1 MRNHLSIK
9 SWAEDDRPREKMLT
23 KGRAAMS
30 DSELLAILIATGS
43 TNKSALDLAKECLAL
58 AKNDLGKLS
67 RMSVPELCKVNG
79 IGPAKAVTL
88 VASLE
93 LGRRRKDNT
102 SEKRLRI
109 VSSQIVYDHMR
120 QYLQDLSHE
129 EFYAILLNRANE
141 EIRTV
146 QISSGGLSGTVADG
160 KMIFKAAIENSAHGL
175 ILVHNHPSGQLFP
188 SDSDKSLT
196 RKMVQFGSFIDLPIL
211 DHLIFADNGYFSFAD
226 QGIL

>member
-43 TNKSALDLAKECLAL
+43 IKKSALDLAKECLAL

-67 RMSVPELCKVNG
+67 RMTVPELCKVNG

-93 LGRRRKDNT
+93 LGRRRKDNVA
-102 SEKRLRI
+102 EKKLRV

-120 QYLQDLSHE
+120 PYLQDLSHE
-129 EFYAILLNRANE
+129 EFYVILLNRANE

-188 SDSDKSLT
+188 SDSDKNLT
-196 RKMVQFGSFIDLPIL
+196 RKLVQFGSFIDLPIL

>member
-1 MRNHLSIK
+1 MRNHLTIK
-9 SWAEDDRPREKMLT
+9 SWAEDDRPREKMLS
-23 KGRAAMS
+23 KGRSALS

-43 TNKSALDLAKECLAL
+43 SKKSALDLAKECLTL
-58 AKNDLGKLS
+58 AGNDLAKLS
-67 RMSVPELCKVNG
+67 RLTVAELCKING

-93 LGRRRKDNT
+93 LGRRRKDKAT
-102 SEKRLRI
+102 DKKLRI

-196 RKMVQFGSFIDLPIL
+196 HKMVQFGSFIDLPIL

>member
-1 MRNHLSIK
+1 MYTPITQ
-9 SWAEDDRPREKMLT
+9 WAEDDRPREKMLS
-23 KGRAAMS
+23 KGRSALS

-43 TNKSALDLAKECLAL
+43 SKKSALDLAKECLTL
-58 AKNDLGKLS
+58 ADNDLAKLS
-67 RMSVPELCKVNG
+67 RLTVSELCKING

-93 LGRRRKDNT
+93 LGRRRKD
-102 SEKRLRI
+102 KVVDKKLRI

-129 EFYAILLNRANE
+129 EFYAVLLNRANE

-160 KMIFKAAIENSAHGL
+160 KMIFKAAIEHSAHGF

-196 RKMVQFGSFIDLPIL
+196 QKMVQFGSFIDLPIL

>member
-1 MRNHLSIK
+1 MRNHLTIK
-9 SWAEDDRPREKMLT
+9 SWAEDDRPREKMLS
-23 KGRAAMS
+23 KGRSALS

-43 TNKSALDLAKECLAL
+43 SKKSALDLAKECLTL
-58 AKNDLGKLS
+58 AGNDLAKLS
-67 RMSVPELCKVNG
+67 RLTVAELCKING

-93 LGRRRKDNT
+93 LGRRRKDKAT
-102 SEKRLRI
+102 VKKLRI

-196 RKMVQFGSFIDLPIL
+196 HKMVQFGSFIDLPIL

>member
-9 SWAEDDRPREKMLT
+9 SWAEDDRPREKMLS
-23 KGRAAMS
+23 KGRSALS

-43 TNKSALDLAKECLAL
+43 AKKSALDLAKECLTL
-58 AKNDLGKLS
+58 ASNDLAKLS
-67 RMSVPELCKVNG
+67 RLTVSELCKING
-79 IGPAKAVTL
+79 IGPAKAITL

-93 LGRRRKDNT
+93 LGRRRK
-102 SEKRLRI
+102 EKAVEKKLKI
-109 VSSQIVYDHMR
+109 ISSQIVYDHMR

>member
-1 MRNHLSIK
+1 MRNHQTIK
-9 SWAEDDRPREKMLT
+9 SWAEDDRPREKMLS
-23 KGRAAMS
+23 KGRSALS

-43 TNKSALDLAKECLAL
+43 TKKSALDLAKECLNL
-58 AKNDLGKLS
+58 AGNDLAKLS
-67 RMSVPELCKVNG
+67 RLTVNELCKING

-93 LGRRRKDNT
+93 LGRRRKD
-102 SEKRLRI
+102 KAIDKKMRI

-160 KMIFKAAIENSAHGL
+160 KMIFKAAIENSAHGM

-196 RKMVQFGSFIDLPIL
+196 HKMVQFGSFIDLPIL

>member
-1 MRNHLSIK
+1 MRNHLTIK
-9 SWAEDDRPREKMLT
+9 SWAEDDRPREKMLS
-23 KGRAAMS
+23 KGRSALS

-43 TNKSALDLAKECLAL
+43 SKKSALDLAKECLTL
-58 AKNDLGKLS
+58 ADNDLAKLS
-67 RMSVPELCKVNG
+67 RLTVSELCKING

-93 LGRRRKDNT
+93 LGRRRKD
-102 SEKRLRI
+102 KVVDKKLRI

-129 EFYAILLNRANE
+129 EFYAVLLNRANE

-160 KMIFKAAIENSAHGL
+160 KMIFKAAIEHSAHGL

-196 RKMVQFGSFIDLPIL
+196 QKMVQFGSFIDLPIL

>member
-9 SWAEDDRPREKMLT
+9 SWAEDDRPREKMLS
-23 KGRAAMS
+23 KGRSALS

-43 TNKSALDLAKECLAL
+43 SKKSALDLAKECLTL
-58 AKNDLGKLS
+58 AGNDLAKLS
-67 RMSVPELCKVNG
+67 RLTVSELCKING

-93 LGRRRKDNT
+93 LGRRRKDKT
-102 SEKRLRI
+102 VDKKLRI
-109 VSSQIVYDHMR
+109 VSSQMVYDHMR
-120 QYLQDLSHE
+120 QYLLDLSHE

-160 KMIFKAAIENSAHGL
+160 KMIFKAAIENSAHGM

-188 SDSDKSLT
+188 SESDKSLT
-196 RKMVQFGSFIDLPIL
+196 QKMVQFGSFIDLPIL

>member
-1 MRNHLSIK
+1 MRNHLTIK
-9 SWAEDDRPREKMLT
+9 SWAEDDRPREKMLS
-23 KGRAAMS
+23 KGRSALS

-43 TNKSALDLAKECLAL
+43 SKKSALDLAKECLTL
-58 AKNDLGKLS
+58 ADNDLAKLS
-67 RMSVPELCKVNG
+67 RLTVSELCKING

-93 LGRRRKDNT
+93 LGRRRK
-102 SEKRLRI
+102 EKVVDKKLRI

-129 EFYAILLNRANE
+129 EFYAVLLNRANE

-160 KMIFKAAIENSAHGL
+160 KMIFKAAIEHSAHGL

-196 RKMVQFGSFIDLPIL
+196 QKMVQFGSFIDLPIL

>member
-1 MRNHLSIK
+1 M
-9 SWAEDDRPREKMLT
+9 T
-23 KGRAAMS
+23 
-30 DSELLAILIATGS
+30 
-43 TNKSALDLAKECLAL
+43 
-58 AKNDLGKLS
+58 
-67 RMSVPELCKVNG
+67 VPELCKVNG

-93 LGRRRKDNT
+93 LGRRRKDNVA
-102 SEKRLRI
+102 EKKLRV

-120 QYLQDLSHE
+120 PYLQDLSHE
-129 EFYAILLNRANE
+129 EFYVILLNRANE

-188 SDSDKSLT
+188 SDSDKNLT

>member
-43 TNKSALDLAKECLAL
+43 IKKSALDLAKECLAL

-67 RMSVPELCKVNG
+67 RMTVPELCKVNG

-93 LGRRRKDNT
+93 LGRRRKDNVA
-102 SEKRLRI
+102 EKKLRV

-120 QYLQDLSHE
+120 PYLQDLTHE
-129 EFYAILLNRANE
+129 EFYVILLNRANE

-188 SDSDKSLT
+188 SDSDKNLT
-196 RKMVQFGSFIDLPIL
+196 RKLVQFGSFIDLPIL

>member
-1 MRNHLSIK
+1 MRNHQTIK
-9 SWAEDDRPREKMLT
+9 SWAEDDRPREKMLS
-23 KGRAAMS
+23 KGRSALS

-43 TNKSALDLAKECLAL
+43 TKKSALDLAKECLTMAG
-58 AKNDLGKLS
+58 NDLAKLS
-67 RMSVPELCKVNG
+67 RLTVNELCKING

-93 LGRRRKDNT
+93 LGRRRKDQAVV
-102 SEKRLRI
+102 KKIRI

-160 KMIFKAAIENSAHGL
+160 KMIFKAAIENSAHGM

>member
-9 SWAEDDRPREKMLT
+9 SWAEDDRPREKMLI

-43 TNKSALDLAKECLAL
+43 AKKSALDLAKECLAL
-58 AKNDLGKLS
+58 AKNDLSKLS
-67 RMSVPELCKVNG
+67 RMTVPELCKVSG
-79 IGPAKAVTL
+79 IGPAKAITL

-93 LGRRRKDNT
+93 LGRRRKDNVA
-102 SEKRLRI
+102 EKKLRV

-120 QYLQDLSHE
+120 PYLQDLSHE
-129 EFYAILLNRANE
+129 EFYVILLNRANE

-160 KMIFKAAIENSAHGL
+160 KIIFKAAIENSAHGL

>member
-1 MRNHLSIK
+1 MRNHLTIK
-9 SWAEDDRPREKMLT
+9 SWAEDDRPREKMLS
-23 KGRAAMS
+23 KGRSALS
-30 DSELLAILIATGS
+30 DSELLAILISTGS
-43 TNKSALDLAKECLAL
+43 SKKSALDLAKECLTL
-58 AKNDLGKLS
+58 AENDLAKLS
-67 RMSVPELCKVNG
+67 RLTVPELCKING

-93 LGRRRKDNT
+93 LGRRRK
-102 SEKRLRI
+102 EKSIGKKLRI

>member
-43 TNKSALDLAKECLAL
+43 IKKSALDLAKECLAL

-67 RMSVPELCKVNG
+67 RMTVPELCKVNG

-93 LGRRRKDNT
+93 LGRRRKDNVA
-102 SEKRLRI
+102 EKKLRV

-120 QYLQDLSHE
+120 PYLQDLTHE
-129 EFYAILLNRANE
+129 EFYVILLNRANE

-188 SDSDKSLT
+188 SDSDKNLT

>member
-1 MRNHLSIK
+1 MRNHLTIK
-9 SWAEDDRPREKMLT
+9 SWAEDDRPREKMLS
-23 KGRAAMS
+23 KGRSALS

-43 TNKSALDLAKECLAL
+43 SKKSALDLAKECLTL
-58 AKNDLGKLS
+58 AGNDLAKLS
-67 RMSVPELCKVNG
+67 RLTVSELCKING

-93 LGRRRKDNT
+93 LGRRRK
-102 SEKRLRI
+102 EKVVDKKLRI

-129 EFYAILLNRANE
+129 EFYAVLLNRANE

-160 KMIFKAAIENSAHGL
+160 KMIFKAAIEHSAHGL

-196 RKMVQFGSFIDLPIL
+196 QKMVQFGSFIDLPIL

>member
-1 MRNHLSIK
+1 MRNHLTIK
-9 SWAEDDRPREKMLT
+9 SWAEDDRPREKMLS
-23 KGRAAMS
+23 KGRSALS

-43 TNKSALDLAKECLAL
+43 SKKSALDLAKECLTL
-58 AKNDLGKLS
+58 AGNDLAKLS
-67 RMSVPELCKVNG
+67 RLTVSELCKING

-93 LGRRRKDNT
+93 LGRRRKD
-102 SEKRLRI
+102 KAIDKKLRI

-196 RKMVQFGSFIDLPIL
+196 QKMVQFGSFIDLPIL

>member
-1 MRNHLSIK
+1 MRNHLTIK
-9 SWAEDDRPREKMLT
+9 SWAEDDRPREKMLS
-23 KGRAAMS
+23 KGRSALS

-43 TNKSALDLAKECLAL
+43 SKKSALDLAKECLTL
-58 AKNDLGKLS
+58 AGNDLAKLS
-67 RMSVPELCKVNG
+67 RLTVSELCKING

-93 LGRRRKDNT
+93 LGRRRKD
-102 SEKRLRI
+102 KAADKKLRI

-146 QISSGGLSGTVADG
+146 QISTGGLSGTVADG

-196 RKMVQFGSFIDLPIL
+196 QKMVQFGSFIDLPIL

>member
-1 MRNHLSIK
+1 MRNHQTIK
-9 SWAEDDRPREKMLT
+9 SWAEDDRPREKMLS
-23 KGRAAMS
+23 KGRSALS

-43 TNKSALDLAKECLAL
+43 TKKSALDLAKECLTL
-58 AKNDLGKLS
+58 AGNDLAKLS
-67 RMSVPELCKVNG
+67 RLTVNELCKING

-93 LGRRRKDNT
+93 LGRRRKD
-102 SEKRLRI
+102 KAIDKKMRI

-160 KMIFKAAIENSAHGL
+160 KMIFKAAIENSAHGM

>member
-93 LGRRRKDNT
+93 LGRRRKDNK

>member
-1 MRNHLSIK
+1 MRSHLSIK
-9 SWAEDDRPREKMLT
+9 SWAEDDRPREKMLA

-30 DSELLAILIATGS
+30 DSELIAILIATGS
-43 TNKSALDLAKECLAL
+43 TKKSALDLAKDCLSL
-58 AKNDLGKLS
+58 AKNDLSKLS
-67 RMSVPELCKVNG
+67 RMSVPELCKVKG
-79 IGPAKAVTL
+79 IGPAKAITL

-93 LGRRRKDNT
+93 LGRRRKDLAID
-102 SEKRLRI
+102 KKLRI
-109 VSSQIVYDHMR
+109 VSSQIAYDHMR

>member
-9 SWAEDDRPREKMLT
+9 SWAEDDRPREKMLA

-30 DSELLAILIATGS
+30 DSELIAILIATGS
-43 TNKSALDLAKECLAL
+43 TKKSALDLAKDCLSL
-58 AKNDLGKLS
+58 AKNDLSKLS
-67 RMSVPELCKVNG
+67 RMSVPELCKVKG
-79 IGPAKAVTL
+79 IGPAKAITL

-93 LGRRRKDNT
+93 LGRRRKDLAID
-102 SEKRLRI
+102 KKLRI
-109 VSSQIVYDHMR
+109 VSSQIAYDHMR

>member
-9 SWAEDDRPREKMLT
+9 SWAEDDRPREKMLS

-43 TNKSALDLAKECLAL
+43 TKKSALDLAKECLAL

-67 RMSVPELCKVNG
+67 RMTVPELCKVNG

-93 LGRRRKDNT
+93 LGRRRKDNVA
-102 SEKRLRI
+102 EKKLRV

-129 EFYAILLNRANE
+129 EFYVILLNRANE

>member
-23 KGRAAMS
+23 KGRAALS

-43 TNKSALDLAKECLAL
+43 TKKSALDLAKECLAL
-58 AKNDLGKLS
+58 AKNDLSKLS
-67 RMSVPELCKVNG
+67 RLSVPELCKVNG

-93 LGRRRKDNT
+93 LGRRRKENVA
-102 SEKRLRI
+102 EKKLRV

-120 QYLQDLSHE
+120 PYLQDLSHE
-129 EFYAILLNRANE
+129 EFYVILLNRANE

-146 QISSGGLSGTVADG
+146 QISSGGMSGTVADG
-160 KMIFKAAIENSAHGL
+160 KIIFKAAIENSAHGL

>member
-43 TNKSALDLAKECLAL
+43 TKKSALDLAKECLAL
-58 AKNDLGKLS
+58 AKNDLSKLS
-67 RMSVPELCKVNG
+67 RMTVPELCKVNG

-93 LGRRRKDNT
+93 LGRRRKDNVA
-102 SEKRLRI
+102 EKKLRV

-120 QYLQDLSHE
+120 PYLQDLSHE
-129 EFYAILLNRANE
+129 EFYVILLNRANE

-160 KMIFKAAIENSAHGL
+160 KIIFKAAIENSAHGL

>member
-1 MRNHLSIK
+1 MRNHLTIK
-9 SWAEDDRPREKMLT
+9 SWAEDDRPREKMLS
-23 KGRAAMS
+23 KGRSALS

-43 TNKSALDLAKECLAL
+43 SKKSALDLAKECLTL
-58 AKNDLGKLS
+58 AGNDLAKLS
-67 RMSVPELCKVNG
+67 RLTVSELCKING

-93 LGRRRKDNT
+93 LGRRRKD
-102 SEKRLRI
+102 KVVDKKLRI

-129 EFYAILLNRANE
+129 EFYAVLLNRANE

-160 KMIFKAAIENSAHGL
+160 KMIFKAAIEHSAHGL

-196 RKMVQFGSFIDLPIL
+196 QKMVQFGSFIDLPIL

>member
-23 KGRAAMS
+23 KGRAALS

-43 TNKSALDLAKECLAL
+43 TKKSALDLAKECLAL
-58 AKNDLGKLS
+58 AKNDLAKLS
-67 RMSVPELCKVNG
+67 RLSVPELCKVNG

-93 LGRRRKDNT
+93 LGRRRKENVA
-102 SEKRLRI
+102 EKKLRV

-120 QYLQDLSHE
+120 PFLQDLSHE
-129 EFYAILLNRANE
+129 EFYVILLNRANE

-160 KMIFKAAIENSAHGL
+160 KIIFKAAIENSAHGL

>member
-43 TNKSALDLAKECLAL
+43 IKKSALDLAKECLAL

-67 RMSVPELCKVNG
+67 RMTVPELCKVNG

-93 LGRRRKDNT
+93 LGRRRKDNVA
-102 SEKRLRI
+102 EKKLRV

-120 QYLQDLSHE
+120 PYLQDLSHE
-129 EFYAILLNRANE
+129 EFYVILLNRANE

-188 SDSDKSLT
+188 SDSDKNLT